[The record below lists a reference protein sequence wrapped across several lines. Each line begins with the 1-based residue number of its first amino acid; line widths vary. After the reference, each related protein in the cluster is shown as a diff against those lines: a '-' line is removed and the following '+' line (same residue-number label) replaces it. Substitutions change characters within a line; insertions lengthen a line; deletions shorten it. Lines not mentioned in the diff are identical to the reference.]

1 MVFTPH
7 HNQESASNTSSRSK
21 KLLSLSMIFSL
32 IGGVACYI
40 ALTNSLAT
48 KGYEIK
54 ELEQQVADSKFTARQ
69 LEAEVAA
76 RQTYKTLDESEIPD
90 GFVAVERVEYLAAT
104 PLAGV
109 AVK

>member
-7 HNQESASNTSSRSK
+7 HTPNNNSQAASK
-21 KLLSLSMIFSL
+21 PGKLLSLVLIFL
-32 IGGVACYI
+32 LVAGVGVYI
-40 ALTNSLAT
+40 TLTNTLAT

-54 ELEQQVADSKFTARQ
+54 ELEKQVAAAKFTARQ
-69 LEAEVAA
+69 LEAEAAA
-76 RQTYKTLDESEIPD
+76 RQTYKTLDESGIPE
-90 GFVAVERVEYLAAT
+90 GFVAVEKVEYLAAT